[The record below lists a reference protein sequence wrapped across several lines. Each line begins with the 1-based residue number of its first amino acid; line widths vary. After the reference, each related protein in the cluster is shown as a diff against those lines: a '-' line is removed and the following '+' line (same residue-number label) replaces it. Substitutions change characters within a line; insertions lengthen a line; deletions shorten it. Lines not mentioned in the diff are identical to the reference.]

1 MMDWA
6 YLAAYSALIGGL
18 CLILGI
24 FTRMSSIVLII
35 FMIVAILKVHLGKGF
50 FATNGGF
57 EYNIIVICALIA
69 LLILGAGK
77 FSIHGD

>member
-18 CLILGI
+18 CLILGL
-24 FTRMSSIVLII
+24 FTRMSSIL
-35 FMIVAILKVHLGKGF
+35 
-50 FATNGGF
+50 
-57 EYNIIVICALIA
+57 

-77 FSIHGD
+77 FSIHGG